1 MIARRHALLF
11 LLILFSAVFAAAAKE
26 FVMPAAR
33 DARGYPAHDEH
44 PAELVTVA
52 ADPYDTPE
60 KASIFQLGYHEYGFL
75 PIFVVISNRGD
86 QPVSFTDLKA
96 RLETAH
102 RDRMEP
108 ATIDDLQRRI
118 SHTPRSGGDE
128 PPVRTPVP
136 LPLPRK
142 SPRKTTATMRNEFDS
157 AMFRAKAVEPHATQA
172 GFLFFDIQGIREP
185 LAGAHLY
192 VSGLRDNN
200 GQELIF
206 FDIPLDKYLAE
217 KSK

>member
-1 MIARRHALLF
+1 MIARRHLLF
-11 LLILFSAVFAAAAKE
+11 LLILFSAIFAAAAKE
-26 FVMPAAR
+26 FVMPASR

-44 PAELVTVA
+44 PTEQVTIA

-60 KASIFQLGYHEYGFL
+60 KAKIFELNYREYGFL
-75 PIFVVISNRGD
+75 PILVVISNRGD

-118 SHTPRSGGDE
+118 SQTPRSGGNE
-128 PPVRTPVP
+128 PPRTPVP
-136 LPLPRK
+136 LPVPRK
-142 SPRKTTATMRNEFDS
+142 SPRKTTATIRNEFDS
-157 AMFRAKAVEPHATQA
+157 AMFRAKAAEPHATQV
-172 GFLFFDIQGIREP
+172 GFLFFDIQGIRQP

-200 GQELIF
+200 GQELMF